1 MNWFL
6 KTGLASLYI
15 RSHNSHYMRHFLR
28 NITLG
33 AVVLSAIASPSMV
46 LSQVASTSPVDMAAI
61 EAFKKEGIDNSKIME
76 TASWLTDVYGPRLT
90 NSLQMKRAN
99 DYTVQYLKD
108 QGMQNVHLH
117 QWGPFGKGWELK
129 RFAMHANTEYGYF
142 PIIAYPKAWST
153 GHPKPVKGEVIYL
166 KVDENTPLSSYKGK
180 LKDKF
185 VLIVPPNEPEPN
197 WTPIARRHD
206 DESLLRLANATR
218 PLPSAEQRINPG
230 QLGRAQEAFEKAQFL
245 LEEKPLAII
254 DMSYRGWNGQVAI
267 SGATLP
273 SDPSASFTTRPR
285 AWDVNGPS
293 PGTQISMA
301 REHYGRLFRLLE
313 KGVKVTMELDMQVEF
328 QTQDLMGYNTIG
340 EITGTDPQLK
350 DEIVML
356 GAHLDSW
363 HTGTG
368 ATDNA
373 AGSAIMLEAM
383 RILKASGLPMKRTV
397 KIGLWSG
404 EEQGLIGSRQY
415 VASKLGYASGDTLHA
430 MADYDKFSAYFNIDN
445 GGGQVR
451 GIYLQQ
457 NEQLRSL
464 FASWLLPFRDWGVAT
479 ISFNNTGGTDHQS
492 FDGIGLPGFQFIQ
505 DPMEYS
511 TMTHHSN
518 MDLWERFVPQDM
530 MRNAVILATFA
541 YHTANYDEKLPR
553 KPMNRVVVSGGG
565 VSSGN

>member
-1 MNWFL
+1 MRNVKQLMILLMMF
-6 KTGLASLYI
+6 SLPV
-15 RSHNSHYMRHFLR
+15 SSF
-28 NITLG
+28 
-33 AVVLSAIASPSMV
+33 A
-46 LSQVASTSPVDMAAI
+46 QVANAPEVDLKAI

-90 NSLQMKRAN
+90 NSKQMKRAN
-99 DYTVQYLKD
+99 EFTKKYLEEL
-108 QGMQNVHLH
+108 GLTNVHLH

-129 RFAMHANTEYGYF
+129 RFAMHAESEFTYF

-153 GHPKPVKGEVIYL
+153 GYTKPVKGEVIYL
-166 KVDENTPLSSYKGK
+166 KVDEKTPLSSYKGK

-185 VLIVPPNEPEPN
+185 VMLVPPMEAEAN
-197 WTPIARRHD
+197 WSPLAKRHD
-206 DESLLRLANATR
+206 SESLLRLANATR
-218 PLPSAEQRINPG
+218 PLPTGEQRMNPG

-245 LEEKPLAII
+245 FNEKPLAII

-273 SDPSASFTTRPR
+273 SDPNAPFAARPR
-285 AWDVNGPS
+285 PYDMTAPS
-293 PGTQISMA
+293 AGTQISMA
-301 REHYGRLFRLLE
+301 REHYGRIYRLLE
-313 KGVKVTMELDMQVEF
+313 KGVKVTLELDMKVEF

-340 EITGTDPQLK
+340 DIVGSDPELK
-350 DEIVML
+350 DEVVML

-397 KIGLWSG
+397 RIGLWSG
-404 EEQGLIGSRQY
+404 EEQGLLGSRQY
-415 VASKLGYASGDTLHA
+415 VSQKFGRVSGDTLYT
-430 MADYDKFSAYFNIDN
+430 MPDYDKFSAYFNIDN

-464 FASWLLPFRDWGVAT
+464 FASWMIPFNEWGMST
-479 ISFNNTGGTDHQS
+479 ISFSNTGGTDHQS
-492 FDGIGLPGFQFIQ
+492 FDAIGLPGFQFIQ
-505 DPMEYS
+505 EPMEYS
-511 TMTHHSN
+511 TLTHHSN

-530 MRNAVILATFA
+530 MRNAVVLATFA
-541 YHTANYDEKLPR
+541 YHAANYDGVLER
-553 KPMNRVVVSGGG
+553 KPNTRIRVGGG
-565 VSSGN
+565 KPSSSSK

>member
-1 MNWFL
+1 MRNVKQLMILLMMF
-6 KTGLASLYI
+6 SLPV
-15 RSHNSHYMRHFLR
+15 SSF
-28 NITLG
+28 
-33 AVVLSAIASPSMV
+33 A
-46 LSQVASTSPVDMAAI
+46 QVANAPEVDLKAI

-90 NSLQMKRAN
+90 NSKQMKRAN
-99 DYTVQYLKD
+99 DFTKKYLEEL
-108 QGMQNVHLH
+108 GLTNVHLH

-129 RFAMHANTEYGYF
+129 RFAMHAESEFTYF

-153 GHPKPVKGEVIYL
+153 GYTKPVKGEVIYL
-166 KVDENTPLSSYKGK
+166 KVDEKTPLSSYKGK

-185 VLIVPPNEPEPN
+185 VMLVPPMEAEAN
-197 WTPIARRHD
+197 WSPLAKRHD
-206 DESLLRLANATR
+206 SESLLRLANATR
-218 PLPSAEQRINPG
+218 PLPTGEQRMNPG

-245 LEEKPLAII
+245 FNEKPLAII

-273 SDPSASFTTRPR
+273 SDPNAPFAARPR
-285 AWDVNGPS
+285 PYDMTAPS
-293 PGTQISMA
+293 AGTQISMA
-301 REHYGRLFRLLE
+301 REHYGRIYRLLE
-313 KGVKVTMELDMQVEF
+313 KGVKVTLELDMKVEF

-340 EITGTDPQLK
+340 DIVGSDPKLK
-350 DEIVML
+350 DEVVML

-397 KIGLWSG
+397 RIGLWSG

-415 VASKLGYASGDTLHA
+415 VSKKLGRVSGDTLYT
-430 MADYDKFSAYFNIDN
+430 MPDYDKFSAYFNIDN

-464 FASWLLPFRDWGVAT
+464 FASWMIPFNEWGMST
-479 ISFNNTGGTDHQS
+479 ISFSNTGGTDHQS
-492 FDGIGLPGFQFIQ
+492 FDAIGLPGFQFIQ
-505 DPMEYS
+505 EPMEYS
-511 TMTHHSN
+511 TLTHHSN

-530 MRNAVILATFA
+530 MRNAVVLATFA
-541 YHTANYDEKLPR
+541 YHAANYDGVLER
-553 KPMNRVVVSGGG
+553 KPNTRIRVGG
-565 VSSGN
+565 VKPASSSK